1 MSRFGSTAI
10 YFNHRFHDMTIG
22 AINSTER
29 RIDFTHFH
37 DVVPVGDKSQWE
49 QENDKF
55 ARVAKVARAWSKR
68 IK

>member
-1 MSRFGSTAI
+1 
-10 YFNHRFHDMTIG
+10 MTIG